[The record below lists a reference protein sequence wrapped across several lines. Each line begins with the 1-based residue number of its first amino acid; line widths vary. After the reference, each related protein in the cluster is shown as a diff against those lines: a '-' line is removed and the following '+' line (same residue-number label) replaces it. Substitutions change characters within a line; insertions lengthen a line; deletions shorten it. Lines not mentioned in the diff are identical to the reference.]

1 VAVALFE
8 MLLKGDASSA
18 VVTCT
23 VSSFGSEAIENAMLQ
38 ALDEVMADPALAVS
52 TAVMGG

>member
-1 VAVALFE
+1 MALFE